1 MYLLASFHDPGPH
14 GVYRYSKNMLPEVRE
29 SEFRK
34 GSQVTLIL
42 PLSSSQIVDISN
54 EWAGRLESIVIRM
67 LFLLQIIY
75 FILNIKIYFPKC
87 IDL

>member
-1 MYLLASFHDPGPH
+1 MYLLDSFHDPGPH

-42 PLSSSQIVDISN
+42 PLSSSQIVDVKYSV
-54 EWAGRLESIVIRM
+54 G
-67 LFLLQIIY
+67 
-75 FILNIKIYFPKC
+75 
-87 IDL
+87 